1 MANKRVQLDS
11 LRLRYRA
18 ERSKGNSPYTYG
30 HVLISTYLLFYSDPL
45 SMYFSCFVDINLSKF
60 QISRKVGKIFCDILK
75 RSDGT
80 MGELVIQNLAPLPL
94 HAMPEW
100 DSELT
105 DIRYVQNGI
114 FHKRTTKG
122 YYTSNDY
129 GKSFKGEIKSMGW
142 ILKQ

>member
-1 MANKRVQLDS
+1 
-11 LRLRYRA
+11 
-18 ERSKGNSPYTYG
+18 
-30 HVLISTYLLFYSDPL
+30 
-45 SMYFSCFVDINLSKF
+45 
-60 QISRKVGKIFCDILK
+60 
-75 RSDGT
+75 